1 MRHALSTLALCASF
15 SLLSSSP
22 ASAQADLTLL
32 VDQASSDFTWGGTS
46 NLGPIVGNPS
56 NAFEL
61 AGTVGV
67 NVAPVGAQ
75 SVGIAA
81 FIPTGDV
88 FTVPDLHGKI
98 LNTFTFLPPLA
109 TIDVTNLH
117 MTMSSSVFPVAGGG
131 AWTGSPVLT
140 ALSGT
145 LTVIPLVGT
154 PTVTDLTGFAST
166 PTLSSGTLEQPGGGL
181 HLTTPINATFPF
193 DDPATG
199 TSGTLTIV
207 GTLVADWT
215 CPTPASYCTAK
226 VNSLGCTPAIGSM
239 GQPSFSS
246 AAPFTIDAGMVL
258 NRRSGIMFY
267 GYGQQATPF
276 QGGTM
281 CVTAPVKRTPVQDSG
296 GSMVGNDCTGV
307 FTFEMNGRI
316 QSGVDGGLVPGAEVF
331 AQFWSRD
338 PQSPGTTNLTDAL
351 AFTVCP

>member
-1 MRHALSTLALCASF
+1 MHHALSTLALCASL
-15 SLLSSSP
+15 SLLTSSP
-22 ASAQADLTLL
+22 ASAQADFTLV
-32 VDQASSDFTWGGTS
+32 VDQPASAFTWGGTS
-46 NLGPIVGNPS
+46 SLGSIVGNPS

-61 AGTVGV
+61 AGTVGL
-67 NVAPVGAQ
+67 NAAPVGMQ
-75 SVGIAA
+75 SVGTAA

-98 LNTFTFLPPLA
+98 PNAFTFLPPLA

-117 MTMSSSVFPVAGGG
+117 LTLSSSSFPVAGGG

-145 LTVIPLVGT
+145 LTVIPLVGAT
-154 PTVTDLTGFAST
+154 TVTDLTGFASD
-166 PTLSSGTLEQPGGGL
+166 PTLTSGTLEQPGGGL
-181 HLTTPINATFPF
+181 RLVTPISGTFPF
-193 DDPATG
+193 DDP
-199 TSGTLTIV
+199 TSGISGSITLA
-207 GTLVADWT
+207 GTLVANWA
-215 CPTPASYCTAK
+215 CPAPAAYCTAK
-226 VNSLGCTPAIGSM
+226 VNSLGCTPAIGST

-246 AAPFTIDAGMVL
+246 AAPFTIEASMIL
-258 NRRSGIMFY
+258 NGRSGIMFY

-296 GSMVGNDCTGV
+296 GSTAGNDCTGV
-307 FTFEMNGRI
+307 FSFEMNGRI
-316 QSGVDGGLVPGAEVF
+316 QSGLDGALVPGAEVF